1 MSQLC
6 VLQCCRT
13 CTDNRLMWKPVNKI
27 PDLQIGVPEGVAPFG
42 DAVAF
47 IRDKHVQISLL
58 HGMDKRFV
66 LQAFWRYIEE
76 GQLSAACFGQDVI
89 RILFGAGV
97 IQIIGCDPPQV

>member
-27 PDLQIGVPEGVAPFG
+27 PDLQIRVPEGVAPFG

-47 IRDKHVQISLL
+47 IHNEHVQISLL

-66 LQAFWRYIEE
+66 LQALRRYVEE
-76 GQLSAACFGQDVI
+76 GQLSAACFGQDSLSV
-89 RILFGAGV
+89 LFGSGV
-97 IQIIGCDPPQV
+97 IQIIRRDSLQV